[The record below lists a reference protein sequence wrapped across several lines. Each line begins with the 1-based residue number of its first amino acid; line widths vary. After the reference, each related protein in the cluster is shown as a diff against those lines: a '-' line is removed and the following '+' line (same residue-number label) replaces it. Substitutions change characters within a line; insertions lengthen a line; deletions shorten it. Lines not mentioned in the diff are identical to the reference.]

1 LISFKWSGTSW
12 SYAGI
17 QDSPGELKVN
27 DIEGNRKIISR
38 LEPHQAYET
47 LGVYLAPDGNSMQQV
62 AKLTLAVKTWMDNL
76 RTGVLTRSDVWL
88 ALHSTILRTLSYP
101 LPALRLSRVQWDEI
115 LSPLLRYCLPAMGVC
130 RNFPRALVFSSLDYM
145 GVNIQHLHTLQEI
158 ARLKDIILH
167 TFNDTLTGRLYVT
180 SMELFFIK
188 LGLPSNLIC
197 YDIAVLD
204 GLTTNS
210 LVK

>member
-1 LISFKWSGTSW
+1 
-12 SYAGI
+12 
-17 QDSPGELKVN
+17 
-27 DIEGNRKIISR
+27 
-38 LEPHQAYET
+38 

-62 AKLTLAVKTWMDNL
+62 AKLPLAVKTWVDNL

-88 ALHSTILRTLSYP
+88 ALRSTILQMLSYP
-101 LPALRLSRVQWDEI
+101 LPALRFSRVQWDKI
-115 LSPLLRYCLPAMGVC
+115 VSPLLRYCLPAMGVC

-210 LVK
+210 LVKSTMLFLQQYNIA

>member
-1 LISFKWSGTSW
+1 
-12 SYAGI
+12 
-17 QDSPGELKVN
+17 
-27 DIEGNRKIISR
+27 
-38 LEPHQAYET
+38 
-47 LGVYLAPDGNSMQQV
+47 
-62 AKLTLAVKTWMDNL
+62 
-76 RTGVLTRSDVWL
+76 
-88 ALHSTILRTLSYP
+88 
-101 LPALRLSRVQWDEI
+101 
-115 LSPLLRYCLPAMGVC
+115 
-130 RNFPRALVFSSLDYM
+130 M

-197 YDIAVLD
+197 YDIEVLD

-210 LVK
+210 LVKSTMLFLQQYNIA